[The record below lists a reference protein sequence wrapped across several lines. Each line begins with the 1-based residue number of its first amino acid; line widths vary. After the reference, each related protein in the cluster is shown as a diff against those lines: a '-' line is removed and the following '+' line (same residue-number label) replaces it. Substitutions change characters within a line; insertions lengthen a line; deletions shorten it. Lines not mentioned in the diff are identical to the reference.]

1 MENSDITDNISESGD
16 FGESRPTS
24 HPLHRKPQS
33 AGLLYPA
40 EPSALAKT
48 LSEFYSIAKKIP
60 LSRSPLAMVIPHSA
74 YDKSGSVAASA
85 CAQAV
90 GYDYETVVVVAPSH
104 AGFFPGVSVFSGD
117 TYATPLGEIE
127 INKALVEEITS
138 LNRTVYSSQN
148 GHSGGDYSKEFTIEA
163 VLPFLQIGLG
173 KFKLVPIVTG
183 DQEISSA
190 RALGEVLYSCLRR
203 ENALIVISSD
213 LSHYHTRTAGATL
226 DNLTRD
232 ALRKV
237 DPERLMNLYQAKQVE
252 ACGMVGLI
260 GSLICI
266 QRMGVDEVLDIEYK
280 QSEVSER
287 EVIGHLSMVFTR
299 SKTMPELRL
308 SSTRDGDSDRFD
320 LNDEDKEFLKKI
332 VSESASANARGDK
345 YTVPESGSKKLNRRM
360 GVYVTAFIDGKS
372 VGQSGFIKS
381 RTTLLEAT
389 AEAASSAL
397 EERLSENPST
407 ADELKDQIS
416 FKITLLSS
424 LKRIHDLKKINIKT
438 HGIMVKLEFNQAFSL
453 PNESS
458 GPNENIAE
466 ALERICLKAQL
477 PRNSY
482 RDRNAEIYSCELVE
496 F

>member
-1 MENSDITDNISESGD
+1 MENFKSSRAISDSGD
-16 FGESRPTS
+16 SRPMS

-33 AGLLYPA
+33 AGILYPA
-40 EPSALAKT
+40 EPSALART
-48 LSEFYSIAKKIP
+48 LSEFYSNAKKIP
-60 LSRSPLAMVIPHSA
+60 LSRSPLAIVAPHSA
-74 YDKSGSVAASA
+74 YEKSGAVAASA
-85 CAQAV
+85 YVQAV
-90 GYDYETVVVVAPSH
+90 GYEYETVVVVAPSH
-104 AGFFPGVSVFSGD
+104 SGFFPGVSVFSGD

-127 INKALVEEITS
+127 INKPLVEEITS

-163 VLPFLQIGLG
+163 TLPFLQIGLG

-190 RALGEVLYSCLRR
+190 RTLGEVLYSCLRR
-203 ENALIVISSD
+203 ENALIVISTD
-213 LSHYHTRTAGATL
+213 LSHYHSRSAGATL

-266 QRMGVDEVLDIEYK
+266 QRLGVDEALDIEYI

-308 SSTRDGDSDRFD
+308 TTGRDRDSDGFD
-320 LNDEDKEFLKKI
+320 LNDEDKEFLKNI
-332 VSESASANARGDK
+332 AMESAFANAQGDK
-345 YTVPESGSKKLNRRM
+345 YTVPESSSKKLNGRM
-360 GVYVTAFIDGKS
+360 GVYVSAFKDGKP

-397 EERLSENPST
+397 EAHLSESPSP
-407 ADELKDQIS
+407 AEELKDQIS
-416 FKITLLSS
+416 FRVTLLSS
-424 LKRIHDLKKINIKT
+424 LKRIHDLKKISIKT

-458 GPNENIAE
+458 GPDESTAK

-477 PRNSY
+477 PKNSY
-482 RDRNAEIYSCELVE
+482 KDRNAEIYISELIE

>member
-1 MENSDITDNISESGD
+1 M
-16 FGESRPTS
+16 S

-33 AGLLYPA
+33 AGILYPA

-48 LSEFYSIAKKIP
+48 LSEFYSNARKIP
-60 LSRSPLAMVIPHSA
+60 LSRSPLAIVAPHSA
-74 YDKSGSVAASA
+74 YDKSGALAASGF
-85 CAQAV
+85 AQAV
-90 GYDYETVVVVAPSH
+90 GYEYETVVVVAPSH
-104 AGFFPGVSVFSGD
+104 SGFFPGVSVYSGD

-127 INKALVEEITS
+127 INKSLVEEITS
-138 LNRTVYSSQN
+138 LNRTVYSSQS
-148 GHSGGDYSKEFTIEA
+148 GHSGGDYSGEFSVEA
-163 VLPFLQIGLG
+163 TLPFLQIGLG

-190 RALGEVLYSCLRR
+190 RTLGEVLYSCLRR
-203 ENALIVISSD
+203 ENALIVISTD
-213 LSHYHTRTAGATL
+213 LSHYHSRSEGATL

-266 QRMGVDEVLDIEYK
+266 QRLGVDEALDIEYI

-299 SKTMPELRL
+299 SKTTPELRL
-308 SSTRDGDSDRFD
+308 SAGRNGDSDGFD
-320 LNDEDKEFLKKI
+320 LNDEDKEFLKNI
-332 VSESASANARGDK
+332 ALESALADAQGDK
-345 YTVPESGSKKLNRRM
+345 YAVPESSSKKLNRRM
-360 GVYVTAFIDGKS
+360 GVYVTAFKDDRPI
-372 VGQSGFIKS
+372 GQSGFIKS

-397 EERLSENPST
+397 EDYQFERPPTPE
-407 ADELKDQIS
+407 EMKDQIS
-416 FKITLLSS
+416 FQITLLSS
-424 LKRIHDLKKINIKT
+424 LKRVHKLEKINTKT

-458 GPNENIAE
+458 GPDESVAE

-477 PRNSY
+477 PRKSY
-482 RDRNAEIYSCELVE
+482 KDRNAEIYICELVE